1 VAPGSPCRSAQTSS
15 SPEESR
21 QRNEFV
27 AEERLRRRFGIDP
40 VRADRDKARIKAL
53 GQNVD
58 ARTLTPGV
66 AAATDR
72 ATPSGRTTGNYVE
85 YAYKVT
91 ESDGVR
97 TVSGIRWDEAEAP
110 VGAYLLAYWTDGI
123 GADWAPMRDLWGRYA

>member
-1 VAPGSPCRSAQTSS
+1 M
-15 SPEESR
+15 SR
-21 QRNEFV
+21 
-27 AEERLRRRFGIDP
+27 LP
-40 VRADRDKARIKAL
+40 L